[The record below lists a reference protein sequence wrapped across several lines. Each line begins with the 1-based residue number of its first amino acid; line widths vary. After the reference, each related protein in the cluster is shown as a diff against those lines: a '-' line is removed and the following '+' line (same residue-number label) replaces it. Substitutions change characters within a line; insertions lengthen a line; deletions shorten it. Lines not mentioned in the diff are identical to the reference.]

1 MSSIHIP
8 AIELL
13 GSAVIRILAGYLLF
27 YALTRLASR
36 AAVRHSLWL
45 LFLAA
50 SSCYWLTAVKG
61 MIKVQPVTSV
71 ASSTA
76 ALASSPAIRSRTVTT
91 LTIPHTWNWSIAPAL
106 AFLFWIYAA
115 GAAAMLV
122 RIARRHVRLREA
134 VSQARLAAPELEAIF
149 VEQCRRLEISRC
161 RILLGLPGLSSPGT
175 AYVWNPVV
183 IMPEG
188 LDAYLD
194 YEQMVDVLYHELMH
208 VKRLDFLWSTFA
220 EFAACLL
227 FFHPAVWLALRNLG
241 RDRELACDMAVMK
254 LRHGRR
260 QDYALCLTRM
270 ARRRLLG
277 FEVKPPKDLALLNS
291 FLTFRVK
298 TLLAERRHRGPM
310 IRAMAT
316 LTGIGALLLFAAGWS
331 SLRVAI
337 ELADAAPR
345 VVATA
350 RSVVRPVARR
360 IGVPRQIAP
369 QQPEANL
376 PHASGQAPKLDEA
389 AAQPVMLRY
398 SPIDPSLDGGASD
411 DAGSDAVNAL
421 ARKTPRTGGNDPSAS
436 TPGRTSPSSQKTAAD
451 AAIGALSRIAAGKRD
466 HEHDADDR
474 TSRPF

>member
-36 AAVRHSLWL
+36 AAVRHILWL

-50 SSCYWLTAVKG
+50 SSWYWLAAVKG
-61 MIKVQPVTSV
+61 TINVLRV
-71 ASSTA
+71 ASLASSA
-76 ALASSPAIRSRTVTT
+76 VLASSPVGPSKSVTT
-91 LTIPHTWNWSIAPAL
+91 LTIPHAWIWEIGPAL
-106 AFLFWIYAA
+106 AFIFWIYAA
-115 GAAAMLV
+115 GAAAMLL
-122 RIARRHVRLREA
+122 RIAWRRLRLREA
-134 VSQARLAAPELEAIF
+134 VSQARLSAPELEAIF
-149 VEQCRRLEISRC
+149 VEQCRRLKITRC
-161 RILLGLPGLSSPGT
+161 RILELPGLSSPGT

-183 IMPEG
+183 VTPEG

-194 YEQMVDVLYHELMH
+194 YEQIVDVLYHELMH

-227 FFHPAVWLALRNLG
+227 FFHPAIWLALRNLG
-241 RDRELACDMAVMK
+241 RDRELACDMAVME

-270 ARRRLLG
+270 ARRPVLG
-277 FEVKPPKDLALLNS
+277 FEVEPPNDLALLNS

-298 TLLAERRHRGPM
+298 TLLAERRRRGPL

-316 LTGIGALLLFAAGWS
+316 LTGLGALLLFAAGWS
-331 SLRVAI
+331 SLRVAV
-337 ELADAAPR
+337 ELADAVPR
-345 VVATA
+345 AMATA

-360 IGVPRQIAP
+360 IGVPRQRAR

-376 PHASGQAPKLDEA
+376 PRLSGQSPELNEA
-389 AAQPVMLRY
+389 AAQPVILRY
-398 SPIDPSLDGGASD
+398 SPVDPSLDGGTSGEAES
-411 DAGSDAVNAL
+411 AAMGKT
-421 ARKTPRTGGNDPSAS
+421 ARTPGNDPSVP
-436 TPGRTSPSSQKTAAD
+436 TPGQSGPFWKKTAIA
-451 AAIGALSRIAAGKRD
+451 AAIGALGRVAASRRDGDAGG
-466 HEHDADDR
+466 DADDR
-474 TSRPF
+474 TSKP

>member
-1 MSSIHIP
+1 MTSIHIP

-13 GSAVIRILAGYLLF
+13 GSAVIRIFAGYLLF

-36 AAVRHSLWL
+36 AAVRHILWL
-45 LFLAA
+45 LFVAA
-50 SSCYWLTAVKG
+50 SSCYWLTAVEG
-61 MIKVQPVTSV
+61 MMKVQPVTSL

-76 ALASSPAIRSRTVTT
+76 ALASSPAIRSKTVTT
-91 LTIPHTWNWSIAPAL
+91 LTIPHGWNWGVAPAL

-122 RIARRHVRLREA
+122 RIARRRLRLREA

-149 VEQCRRLEISRC
+149 LEQCRRLEISRC
-161 RILLGLPGLSSPGT
+161 RILLELPGLSSPGT

-220 EFAACLL
+220 ELAACLL

-241 RDRELACDMAVMK
+241 RDRELACDMAVME

-270 ARRRLLG
+270 ARRQVLG
-277 FEVKPPKDLALLNS
+277 FEVKPPNDLALLNS

-298 TLLAERRHRGPM
+298 TLLAERRRRGPLVQ
-310 IRAMAT
+310 AVAT
-316 LTGIGALLLFAAGWS
+316 LTGLATLLLFTAGWS
-331 SLRVAI
+331 SLRVAV

-345 VVATA
+345 VMATA

-360 IGVPRQIAP
+360 IGMPRQTTA
-369 QQPEANL
+369 QPPEEDL
-376 PHASGQAPKLDEA
+376 PPASGPLPELDEV

-398 SPIDPSLDGGASD
+398 SPVDPSLDGGTSD
-411 DAGSDAVNAL
+411 EAESGAIGQA
-421 ARKTPRTGGNDPSAS
+421 ARTPGYDPSGR
-436 TPGRTSPSSQKTAAD
+436 TPGQSGPSWKKTASA
-451 AAIGALSRIAAGKRD
+451 AAIGALGRVAAGRRD
-466 HEHDADDR
+466 GDAGGDADDR
-474 TSRPF
+474 TSKP

>member
-1 MSSIHIP
+1 MTSIHIP
-8 AIELL
+8 AVELL

-36 AAVRHSLWL
+36 AAVRHILWL

-61 MIKVQPVTSV
+61 MMKVQPVTSL
-71 ASSTA
+71 ASSRA
-76 ALASSPAIRSRTVTT
+76 VLASSPAIRPKTVTT
-91 LTIPHTWNWSIAPAL
+91 LTIPHTWNWGIAPAL

-115 GAAAMLV
+115 GAAAMFV
-122 RIARRHVRLREA
+122 RIARRRVRLREA
-134 VSQARLAAPELEAIF
+134 MSQARLAAPELEAIF

-161 RILLGLPGLSSPGT
+161 RILLELPGLSSPGT

-241 RDRELACDMAVMK
+241 RDRELACDMAVME

-270 ARRRLLG
+270 ARRQVLG
-277 FEVKPPKDLALLNS
+277 FEVEPPNDLALLNS

-298 TLLAERRHRGPM
+298 MLLAERRRRGPM

-316 LTGIGALLLFAAGWS
+316 LTGIGAVLFFAAGWS
-331 SLRVAI
+331 SLRVAV

-345 VVATA
+345 VMATA

-360 IGVPRQIAP
+360 IGVPRQRAP

-376 PHASGQAPKLDEA
+376 PPASGLASEMDEA

-398 SPIDPSLDGGASD
+398 SPIDPSLDGGTSGEAESG
-411 DAGSDAVNAL
+411 AMGKMS
-421 ARKTPRTGGNDPSAS
+421 RTPGNDPSVPS
-436 TPGRTSPSSQKTAAD
+436 PGQSGPSWKKTASA
-451 AAIGALSRIAAGKRD
+451 AAIGALGRVAAGRRD
-466 HEHDADDR
+466 GDGGGDADDR
-474 TSRPF
+474 TSKP